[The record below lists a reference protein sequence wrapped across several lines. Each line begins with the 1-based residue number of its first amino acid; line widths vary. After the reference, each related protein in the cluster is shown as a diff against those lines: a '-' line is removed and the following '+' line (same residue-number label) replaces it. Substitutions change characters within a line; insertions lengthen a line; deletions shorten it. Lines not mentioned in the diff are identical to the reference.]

1 MRPVARR
8 ARWLTSG
15 PATARCG
22 RARRAAGAVA
32 LVTALAGAGLS
43 CAVPASAAV
52 GRARTAP
59 AAGPTGITA
68 AAAEVMDGTSG
79 RRMWSRA
86 MYQRR
91 PIASITKIMTAMVV
105 IEAGHLSRELRVP
118 RAAVTYARENDAGSA
133 GLRAGDIFNERQLL
147 EALLLP
153 SGADAAY
160 TLAHAWRRGW
170 RAFVARMNATA
181 RRLGMTGTHFANFD
195 GLPWPSETS
204 TYSTPHALMI
214 MAAAALRLPVLR
226 EIVGQRRHS
235 IARNKLHHGYTW
247 ASTNLLLGRYP
258 GAIGIK
264 TGFTLG
270 AGYCLLFAARRHGT
284 MLMGVVLDSSAND
297 PDLRFTAAAR
307 LLTWGFRHA

>member
-1 MRPVARR
+1 VRDA
-8 ARWLTSG
+8 
-15 PATARCG
+15 
-22 RARRAAGAVA
+22 
-32 LVTALAGAGLS
+32 
-43 CAVPASAAV
+43 
-52 GRARTAP
+52 

-68 AAAEVMDGTSG
+68 AAAEVMDATSG

-86 MYQRR
+86 MDQRR

-105 IEAGHLSRELRVP
+105 IEAGQLSHELRVP

-133 GLRAGDIFNERQLL
+133 GLRAGDIFTERQLL

-160 TLAHAWRRGW
+160 TLAHAWRGGW

-204 TYSTPHALMI
+204 TYSMI

-226 EIVGQRRHS
+226 EIVGQRRRS

-270 AGYCLLFAARRHGT
+270 AGYCLLFAARRHET
-284 MLMGVVLDSSAND
+284 MLTGVVLDSSAND
-297 PDLRFTAAAR
+297 PGLRFTAAAR